1 MGDAELVAAFKAWLG
16 PRRKLVLGALAPSA
30 GRSRQLTRL
39 AEAVRAR
46 GLGRYEPLTG
56 LDGLE
61 DELIAD
67 TGLLDFVATGDVE
80 PAELPWVLRGLVER
94 MQPGD
99 PEEAARVGAVAAA
112 SVLGSQLHGTRSGPE
127 KLAST
132 LRWLTLCAPA
142 TTRGS

>member
-16 PRRKLVLGALAPSA
+16 PRRKVVLAARAPSA

-46 GLGRYEPLTG
+46 GLGRDEPLEG
-56 LDGLE
+56 LDALE
-61 DELIAD
+61 AD
-67 TGLLDFVATGDVE
+67 LLDATCLREAPSAGDVQL
-80 PAELPWVLRGLVER
+80 ADLPWLLRGLVER

-99 PEEAARVGAVAAA
+99 PLEAAGVGAVAAA

-127 KLAST
+127 KLAAT
-132 LRWLTLCAPA
+132 LRWLARCLDSC
-142 TTRGS
+142 R